1 MESSFLDS
9 LKGLV
14 RDDLS
19 KKSFLLGVSGGSD
32 SMCLANLFLKSG
44 LKFALLV
51 PISGDN
57 KRLFFPLI
65 FMAYTARC
73 IELGSVD

>member
-1 MESSFLDS
+1 VRKLQLEPAFLDR
-9 LKGLV
+9 LKQLV

-44 LKFALLV
+44 LKFGVIHINYSL
-51 PISGDN
+51 
-57 KRLFFPLI
+57 R
-65 FMAYTARC
+65 
-73 IELGSVD
+73 GSDRKFC